1 MLLLLHELFIGNIV
15 KYCDVYKLWVCDD
28 KIYLFLELTGAKRK
42 FSGKQW
48 KSLLL
53 CESAEFPSILV
64 EGSAYRGG
72 GGGEGKGG

>member
-1 MLLLLHELFIGNIV
+1 MNFSLGTLSNAVMF
-15 KYCDVYKLWVCDD
+15 YKLWCYDD

-42 FSGKQW
+42 FSGQQW
-48 KSLLL
+48 KSPLL

-64 EGSAYRGG
+64 EGPAHRGG

>member
-1 MLLLLHELFIGNIV
+1 MNFSLGTLLNTVMF
-15 KYCDVYKLWVCDD
+15 YKLWVCDD

-42 FSGKQW
+42 FSGQQW
-48 KSLLL
+48 KSPLL

-72 GGGEGKGG
+72 GGREGKGG